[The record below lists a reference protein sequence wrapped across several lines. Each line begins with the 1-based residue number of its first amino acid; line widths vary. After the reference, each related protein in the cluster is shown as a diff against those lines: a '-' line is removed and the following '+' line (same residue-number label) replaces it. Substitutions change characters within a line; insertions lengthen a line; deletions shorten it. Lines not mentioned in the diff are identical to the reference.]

1 MSNEAEALAKK
12 LHEDAFK
19 EFKVY
24 MGNSKPALEK
34 YYSNLVK
41 KQIITVL
48 KNIEGV
54 YPYESR
60 SAEFMR
66 NVQRNLQAL

>member
-12 LHEDAFK
+12 LHSDAFK

-24 MGNSKPALEK
+24 MGNTKPALDK

-41 KQIITVL
+41 KQVITVL
-48 KNIEGV
+48 KSIEGV

-60 SAEFMR
+60 SAEFKR
-66 NVQRNLQAL
+66 NVQRHLNTL